1 VKPNLI
7 ILSSGGSDSTLL
19 LHMALE
25 QGLHP
30 HCVLIDYEQN
40 QKIELNFARRYL
52 NEKSIPY
59 QTVQLHQLSI
69 TSGLTTGEKSLYDDV
84 NEMYVPSRNLMFV
97 SIAASIAENMK
108 ISTIWYGANFSDW
121 ANRFP
126 DCTATWI
133 ETVNDLLYINGSM
146 KIELEAPLILMTTE
160 KVMKELED
168 RKIDMGKIF
177 SGYLED
183 NKSTVLD
190 LNFIGNKKLPNA
202 DAKSLG
208 IGIDGEQE
216 EIEPGLWSKFKT

>member
-7 ILSSGGSDSTLL
+7 ILYSGGSDSTLL

-59 QTVQLHQLSI
+59 QTVQLHHLGI

-126 DCTATWI
+126 DCTAPWVD
-133 ETVNDLLYINGSM
+133 TVNDLLNINASM

-183 NKSTVLD
+183 NKSIVLD
-190 LNFIGNKKLPNA
+190 LSFIGNKKLPYV